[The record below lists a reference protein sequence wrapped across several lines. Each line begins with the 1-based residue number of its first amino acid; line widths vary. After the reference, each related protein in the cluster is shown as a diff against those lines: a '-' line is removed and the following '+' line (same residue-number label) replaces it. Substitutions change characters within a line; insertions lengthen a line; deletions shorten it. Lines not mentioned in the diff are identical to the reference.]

1 MAGNPGN
8 PNPSPATRFK
18 PGQVANPNGRP
29 KKRDCISDVLR
40 ELLESA
46 ELRGKPLPDGK
57 TAAELLAEE
66 LLIGALGTKNLPAGK
81 VSLIQLILDR
91 TEGKAVQRVI
101 ADVTRS
107 TRAVVVEDNGRP
119 TREPLGNG
127 NGRVATAGSTGT
139 ATGLSEE

>member
-1 MAGNPGN
+1 MAGNGGN

-18 PGQVANPNGRP
+18 PGQVGNPNGRP

-40 ELLESA
+40 ELLEST

-57 TAAELLAEE
+57 TAAELLGEE
-66 LLIGALGTKNLPAGK
+66 LLISALGTKNMPAGK

-91 TEGKAVQRVI
+91 AEGKAVQRVI

-107 TRAVVVEDNGRP
+107 TRTVVVEDNGRP

-127 NGRVATAGSTGT
+127 RATLAGATGT
-139 ATGLSEE
+139 TTELPEE